1 MREFLATFETI
12 FNNAIFYYA
21 IFVMGSY
28 LILTLLSAIEMSGYI
43 RKNSYVNYREILVS
57 PLAPS
62 VSILAPAYNEE
73 ATIIE
78 NIRSLLSLHYGHYEV
93 IIINDGSK
101 DGTFQQMFD
110 YYKLEKVDFVVNYQ
124 IKCNEIRG
132 VYKSKLPSFSKL
144 TVVDKVNGGKS
155 DALNAGIN

>member
-1 MREFLATFETI
+1 MREFLATFETF
-12 FNNAIFYYA
+12 FNNGIFYYA
-21 IFVMGSY
+21 MFVMGSY
-28 LILTLLSAIEMSGYI
+28 VVLTLLSAIEMNGYMK
-43 RKNSYVNYREILVS
+43 KNSYVNYREILVS

-78 NIRSLLSLHYGHYEV
+78 NIRSLLSLHYGNYEV

-101 DGTFQQMFD
+101 DNTFQRMFD
-110 YYKLEKVDFVVNYQ
+110 YYQLEKVDFAVNYQ
-124 IKCNEIRG
+124 IQCNEIRG

-144 TVVDKVNGGKS
+144 TVVDKVNGVSLMRLTQG
-155 DALNAGIN
+155 LT